1 MPRAVDQ
8 RTGAA
13 GDHVAALGAD
23 PDGRLQGVAVSG
35 NDAGRFVPAYDVP
48 RLDANHA
55 IEEQILED
63 DRDAVQ
69 PRDLIT

>member
-1 MPRAVDQ
+1 MPR
-8 RTGAA
+8 
-13 GDHVAALGAD
+13 
-23 PDGRLQGVAVSG
+23 RLQGVAVSG